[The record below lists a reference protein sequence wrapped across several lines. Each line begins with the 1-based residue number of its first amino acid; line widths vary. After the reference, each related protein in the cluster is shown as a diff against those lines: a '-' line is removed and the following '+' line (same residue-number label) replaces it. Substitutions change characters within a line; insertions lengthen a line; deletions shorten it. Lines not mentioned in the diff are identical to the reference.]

1 MSLDKHVV
9 TMWTLTS
16 ESEHPKL
23 PFRLRHISSPWNAEE
38 KPTILTPSDDCRP
51 SQCVSI
57 FSHQICTVEMA
68 VQQPFF
74 GTRFSNDVRSLQK
87 QGLYSKVLS
96 QQKSFRS

>member
-1 MSLDKHVV
+1 MSLDKNVV
-9 TMWTLTS
+9 SMWTLT
-16 ESEHPKL
+16 SEHPKL

-38 KPTILTPSDDCRP
+38 KPSADCRP
-51 SQCVSI
+51 SQCVLI

-96 QQKSFRS
+96 QQKSDIFRS